1 MRRDLLLL
9 SWFACGLGLLILA
22 PEAGADDR
30 ASEEF
35 FEATI
40 RPLLVEKC
48 QSCHGDDDPKAG
60 LALTSRQTI
69 LDGGAA
75 GPSAEPGDPGASLL
89 IEVVGY
95 DSEPRMPPKGKLSDT
110 EIDALTRWIEL
121 GLPWPDSVGGDSAPP
136 SGLGSMV
143 VDRGDH
149 WAFQPV
155 VEVAP
160 PMVEDEGRV
169 RNEVDRFVIDRL
181 EREGLKLSPE
191 ADRRTLIRRLSFDL
205 IGLPPTPE
213 EVDAFV
219 SDEAPDA
226 YDRLVDRLLDSPHH
240 GEQWARHWLD
250 VARYS
255 DTKGYVYA
263 REETSWVHARTYRD
277 WVVRAFNEDL
287 PYDRF
292 LLLQVAADQAADQP
306 EDLAAMGFLTLGRRF
321 LGVKHD
327 IIDDRIDVVS
337 RGMLGLTVACARC
350 HDHKYDPI
358 PTADYY
364 ALYGVFGNS
373 EEQLVPAVSEQ
384 RWSEADEAFLAGLKE
399 RRAALDDRL
408 AAEREAA
415 SDRVRNRV
423 EEYLLAQ
430 FSLEKYPGE
439 AFSQILSE
447 KDLIP
452 ASVHRWRAAIDRA
465 ERLGDPVL
473 RAWVEFS
480 RIPPEEFP
488 SRAEEVSRV
497 LSDAPP
503 SVVNPVVASA
513 FASPPENREE
523 VASHYARIFRE
534 VIDRWEEFVE
544 GSTSGDG
551 PVPEGLPDADLEA
564 IRRVL
569 YGAGSPCEVPDE
581 ALVNI
586 EYFFPTSTVVELWK
600 LQGEVDR
607 WLIRSPAAL
616 PHALILADRDAESMT
631 EPRVFRRGNAA
642 NLGAVVPRRFLQVL
656 SEPEAEPFRRGSG
669 RLELATAIID
679 PSNPLTARV
688 AVNRVWMHSFGEG
701 LVRSPGDF
709 GSRAEPPSHPELL
722 DWLASRFMAEGWSLK
737 WLHRQIALSATY
749 RQAAT
754 GPVGPGLFAKATQI
768 DPQNRLLW
776 KMPVHRLSFEE
787 LRDALLAVSGQL
799 DRRIGGK
806 SEPLFS
812 GADSTR
818 RTLYG
823 TVDRQELPSVLRV
836 FDFANPDLLIPQRGE
851 TTVPQQALYF
861 LNHPF
866 LRDCAR
872 VLANRDEVTRSAN
885 DEDRVRQLYSLV
897 YQREPTPEQRELAMA
912 LVKAAEAEAVPGP
925 PATAGDW
932 KYGYGRFDE
941 SSGLV
946 ADFRPL
952 PVFSE
957 DGWQGGPSWPDSGL
971 GWVRLTAEGGH
982 PGNDREHAA
991 VRRWVAPRDATI
1003 RIDSTLVH
1011 EVAQG
1016 DGIRGFLSSSRDGL
1030 LDSVEVHNSRAELK
1044 TQAMEVRAG
1053 DLIDF
1058 VVDIRDGLNSDQ
1070 FLWAPIITEVGP
1082 EAPTTWKARD
1092 DFSGGSTPSL
1102 GPWEQLAQ
1110 VLLMSNEFSF
1120 VE

>member
-1 MRRDLLLL
+1 MRRDFLLLG
-9 SWFACGLGLLILA
+9 WFACGLGLLAVA
-22 PEAGADDR
+22 PEVGADDR

-48 QSCHGDDDPKAG
+48 QSCHGDEDPKAG
-60 LALTSRQTI
+60 LSLTSRQAI

-89 IEVVGY
+89 IEVVRY
-95 DSEPRMPPKGKLSDT
+95 DSEPRMPPKGKLSDP
-110 EIDALTRWIEL
+110 EIAALTRWVEL
-121 GLPWPDSVGGDSAPP
+121 GLPWPVPTGDGATAARGRAGPAADP
-136 SGLGSMV
+136 
-143 VDRGDH
+143 GDH
-149 WAFQPV
+149 WAFRPV
-155 VEVAP
+155 VKPDP
-160 PMVEDEGRV
+160 PEVEDGGRV
-169 RNEVDRFVIDRL
+169 RNEIDRFVIEKL
-181 EREGLKLSPE
+181 EAKGLSLSPE

-205 IGLPPTPE
+205 TGLPPTPE

-219 SDEAPDA
+219 EDESPDA
-226 YDRLVDRLLDSPHH
+226 YDRLVDRLLESPHH

-263 REETSWVHARTYRD
+263 REEPSWVHARTYRD
-277 WVVRAFNEDL
+277 WVVRALNEDL

-292 LLLQVAADQAADQP
+292 LLLQVAADQAADRP

-364 ALYGVFGNS
+364 SLYGVFGNS
-373 EEQLVPAVSEQ
+373 EERLVPAVDGA
-384 RWSEADEAFLAGLKE
+384 RWAGADEAFLGGLKE
-399 RRAALDDRL
+399 RQGALDDRL

-415 SDRVRNRV
+415 SDRVRSRV

-439 AFSQILSE
+439 AFSQILAE
-447 KDLIP
+447 TDLIP
-452 ASVHRWRAAIDRA
+452 ASVHRWRSAIDRA
-465 ERLGDPVL
+465 DRQGDPVL
-473 RAWVEFS
+473 RAWVDFS
-480 RIPPEEFP
+480 DIAPEEFP
-488 SRAEEVSRV
+488 SRAGEVSRV
-497 LSDAPP
+497 LSDAPA

-513 FASPPENREE
+513 FASPPGSRAE
-523 VASHYARIFRE
+523 VARRYAQIFQD
-534 VIDRWEEFVE
+534 VIDRWEGLVE
-544 GSTSGDG
+544 ESASGG
-551 PVPEGLPDADLEA
+551 VPVPEGLPDPDAEA

-569 YGAGSPCEVPDE
+569 YGPASPCEVPDE

-607 WLIRSPAAL
+607 WLIRSPGAL
-616 PHALILADRDAESMT
+616 PHALILADREADSRI

-642 NLGAVVPRRFLQVL
+642 NLGEVVPRRFLQVL
-656 SEPEAEPFRRGSG
+656 SEPGAGPFRRGSG

-709 GSRAEPPSHPELL
+709 GSRAGPPSHPELL

-737 WLHRQIALSATY
+737 WLHRQIARSATY

-754 GPVGPGLFAKATQI
+754 GPADPDLLARATRL
-768 DPQNRLLW
+768 DPENRLLW

-787 LRDALLAVSGQL
+787 LRDALLAVTGQL
-799 DRRIGGK
+799 DRRIGGE
-806 SEPLFS
+806 SQPLFS

-866 LRDCAR
+866 LTGCAR
-872 VLANRDEVTRSAN
+872 VLADRDEVAGATG
-885 DEDRVRQLYSLV
+885 DDDRVRQLYRLV
-897 YQREPTPEQRELAMA
+897 YQRGPTPEQRELAVA
-912 LVKAAEAEAVPGP
+912 LVRAAEADPVPGP

-932 KYGYGRFDE
+932 QYGYGRLDE

-952 PVFSE
+952 PAFSE
-957 DGWQGGPSWPDSGL
+957 GGWQGGPSWPDAAL

-1003 RIDSTLVH
+1003 RIESTLIH

-1016 DGIRGFLSSSRDGL
+1016 DGVRGFLSSNRHGLIQAAEAHDSRSGL
-1030 LDSVEVHNSRAELK
+1030 GAEAL
-1044 TQAMEVRAG
+1044 EVRAG
-1053 DLIDF
+1053 DVIDF
-1058 VVDIRDGLNSDQ
+1058 VVDIREGLNSDQ
-1070 FLWAPIITEVGP
+1070 FLWAPVITEVGP
-1082 EAPTTWKARD
+1082 DEPTTWDARA
-1092 DFSGGSTPSL
+1092 DFSGDSTPGL